1 MTNPRRWWIAAIA
14 IGLVVV
20 IAIVCVVEGGS
31 LVSLMAFRTFSCG
44 MPSFSASS
52 SGVDSRPISLSSFR
66 DVRMILLATSA
77 AASSIPSAGSVQKR
91 FGAEYSR
98 YKQKVRRWV

>member
-44 MPSFSASS
+44 ITLRITGPSLRVTWISE
-52 SGVDSRPISLSSFR
+52 GISLPVAGLKSGSKREGIEAAVGGDKQPVLRR
-66 DVRMILLATSA
+66 DQRLKMA
-77 AASSIPSAGSVQKR
+77 
-91 FGAEYSR
+91 
-98 YKQKVRRWV
+98 